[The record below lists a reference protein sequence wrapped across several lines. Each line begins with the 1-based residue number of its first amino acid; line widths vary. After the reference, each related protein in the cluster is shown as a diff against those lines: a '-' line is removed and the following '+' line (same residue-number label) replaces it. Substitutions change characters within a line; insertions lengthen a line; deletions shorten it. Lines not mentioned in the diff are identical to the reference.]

1 MNQTNKMDLFPF
13 NEIKSEEYKT
23 IIFEKLQ
30 KAQQDMDTICAQ
42 SDEPSFSN
50 TILRLENNSHIY
62 NRYVETFFNLNS
74 ACTDEIIQKDAHEI
88 AERLSDFSNSILLNP
103 LLFQRVKHVF
113 DKEYHSI
120 EDEESKRLLKN
131 TYDAFVRN
139 GALLSEEDK
148 EKIRKIDSELSKL
161 TLQFSDNV
169 LKETNNEYLHVTD
182 VNELRGLNEEYISMY
197 RQLAASKHL
206 DGYIINLQYPSFV
219 PFMKYCSNRSL
230 RERLYEK
237 YMSRGNRKNEYDN
250 NDVIKR
256 IIHLRDERAKILGYS
271 SHAEFVL
278 QKRMAMN
285 PETVKKFL
293 DDLYEKAIP
302 YAQKD
307 IKSLQT
313 VADKWNISDIAAY
326 DHAFLAEEL
335 KKEHY
340 EFSDEDLKPYFSLE
354 NCLQAA
360 FSLAKDLYGLDFV
373 KLENAVRYH
382 EDVEVFEVLENQQH
396 KAILYTDFFPRS
408 NKKPG
413 AWMTVFKNQRMEGM
427 INIRPH
433 ISIVCNF
440 NPPSDTQP
448 SLLSFD
454 ELTTLFHEFGHALH
468 GILADTKYESMSGT
482 NVYWDFVELPSQFME
497 NFCYNK
503 QFLQS
508 WAKHY
513 QTGETIPNELIDKV
527 IRSSKF
533 MEAYQTIRQLSFGI
547 LDIQYYTTHP
557 DEIHSILE
565 FERKTISKTQL
576 YPWYKD
582 AIVSTSF
589 SHIFGGGYD
598 AGYYSYKWAEVLDA
612 DAYEFLEKNNF
623 NKELIQ
629 KFKKLLSSGGTQEPM
644 DLYKEFRGEE
654 PDVTALLRRVGI

>member
-1 MNQTNKMDLFPF
+1 MNQVNKLDLFPF
-13 NEIKSEEYKT
+13 SEVKSEEYKT
-23 IIFEKLQ
+23 IIFDKIQ
-30 KAQQDMDTICAQ
+30 KAQQDLDTICAQ

-50 TILRLENNSHIY
+50 TILRIENNGHIY

-313 VADKWNISDIAAY
+313 VADKWNINDIAAY

-360 FSLAKDLYGLDFV
+360 FSLAKDLYDLEFV
-373 KLENAVRYH
+373 KLENVDLYH
-382 EDVEVFEVLENQQH
+382 EDVSVYEIVENQQH

-503 QFLQS
+503 EFLQS

-513 QTGETIPNELIDKV
+513 KTGETIPNELIEKV
-527 IRSSKF
+527 IRSSQF
-533 MEAYQTIRQLSFGI
+533 MEAYQTIRQLSFGL
-547 LDIQYYTTHP
+547 LDMEYYTTNP
-557 DEIHSILE
+557 EEIHSIMD
-565 FERKTISKTQL
+565 FERKSISKTQL

-612 DAYEFLEKNNF
+612 DAYEYLER
-623 NKELIQ
+623 NKFDKEIIQ
-629 KFKKLLSSGGTQEPM
+629 KFKKLLSSGGTREPM
-644 DLYKEFRGEE
+644 ELYKEFRGQE